1 MSRRRSL
8 VVAGIGVVMG
18 AILAMAF
25 GGSGARGVGGGEA
38 PPDWW
43 SPPKDVRA
51 MLGQVEASSLE
62 RFDNRQGRQPQP
74 GGLPGHRLAV
84 RGSPLRG
91 RRGD

>member
-1 MSRRRSL
+1 
-8 VVAGIGVVMG
+8 MG

-51 MLGQVEASSLE
+51 MLGQVEASTTRE
-62 RFDNRQGRQPQP
+62 R
-74 GGLPGHRLAV
+74 RLDITA
-84 RGSPLRG
+84 SPL
-91 RRGD
+91 